1 MQVGRSGKVR
11 TSICLLLTMMLA
23 AVPSCRK
30 PAPTYTIVAGKEG
43 YTHKI
48 SAGESLESVAE
59 RYYGD
64 SNLGKALGEYNGLD
78 PTKPLEPGNT
88 LLVPFDQT
96 ELDKIRS
103 VQEAQLL
110 YNRGTMLARTGQ
122 YEDAVTHLE
131 QAVEMSPAYVDAWYN
146 LALAYQRLDRL
157 AEAED
162 ILQRLVNSFPSEH
175 AYRYSLGAVF
185 RDKKEYRDAL
195 GQFRSALD
203 ADPMYAEAQYALAL
217 TLEDLGKH
225 KDAEHEWER
234 YLEIDPDSAWR
245 EEARLH
251 LESLR
256 SR

>member
-1 MQVGRSGKVR
+1 MPVRRSGKIH
-11 TSICLLLTMMLA
+11 TSICLILA
-23 AVPSCRK
+23 ALLLSVPSCRK
-30 PAPTYTIVAGKEG
+30 PVPTYTVVAGKEG
-43 YTHKI
+43 YTHTI
-48 SAGESLESVAE
+48 SAGETLESVAE

-64 SNLGKALGEYNGLD
+64 RSLGKALGEYNGLD

-110 YNRGTMLARTGQ
+110 YNRGTVLARTGQ
-122 YEDAVTHLE
+122 YEDAVPYLE

-157 AEAED
+157 EEAGG
-162 ILQRLVNSFPSEH
+162 ILKRLVNSFPSEH
-175 AYRYSLGAVF
+175 SYRYSLGAVL
-185 RDKKEYRDAL
+185 RDGKQYKEAL
-195 GQFRSALD
+195 EQFRRALE
-203 ADPMYAEAQYALAL
+203 ADPMYAEAQYALAM

-225 KDAEHEWER
+225 KEAGREWER
-234 YLEIDPDSAWR
+234 YLEIDPDSVWS